1 MAIPILRPLAMGEVL
16 DTAFGL
22 YRDQFVALVTIAAAT
37 QAIPGI
43 FGIYLE
49 VSGAGLANLGL
60 SAFHVF
66 LGLFF
71 GSVGVA
77 ASTFVISGTYLGE
90 NVDAREAL
98 GRAAAFILPLVV
110 ITILST
116 IMSFFGFLM
125 LIIPGFIVIAG
136 LALSNAALVIESPVG
151 PTEAMRRSWFLTKG
165 ARWKVLVT
173 LFVGF
178 VLIAIPA
185 FTVGVLSAIVGAL
198 GSWPIWISP
207 VLILGFS
214 IFMYPFLYA
223 VVVVLYYDLRVRKE
237 GFDLEL
243 LARVAPSA

>member
-22 YRDQFVALVTIAAAT
+22 YRDQFIALVTIAAAT

-49 VSGAGLANLGL
+49 VSGAGMTNLGL
-60 SAFHVF
+60 SAIHVF
-66 LGLFF
+66 LGLLF

-98 GRAAAFILPLVV
+98 GRAGGFILPLVV

-116 IMSFFGFLM
+116 LMTFVGFLL
-125 LIIPGFIVIAG
+125 LIVPGFIVIAA
-136 LALSNAALVIESPVG
+136 LALSNAALVIEAPVG
-151 PTEAMRRSWFLTKG
+151 PTEAMRRSWSLTKG
-165 ARWKVLVT
+165 ARGKVLIT

-178 VLIAIPA
+178 ALIAIPA
-185 FTVGVLSAIVGAL
+185 FTVGMLSAIADFVGA
-198 GSWPIWISP
+198 WPTWLTS
-207 VLILGFS
+207 VMVFGFG

-243 LARVAPSA
+243 LARVAPAP